1 MTKSELFDPNN
12 LNKRVLEHF
21 GRRTSV
27 AKILRDIVNE
37 NIKNDY
43 LVLEGLIN
51 HINLMSSSEKIETM
65 Q

>member
-27 AKILRDIVNE
+27 AKILPDIE
-37 NIKNDY
+37 NTTFI
-43 LVLEGLIN
+43 G
-51 HINLMSSSEKIETM
+51 KILLFA
-65 Q
+65 